1 VWLAKLLG
9 FDYKIEFKKGKD
21 NVATDALSRVSCEEL
36 STLTISVISTTL
48 MEEIKASW
56 VSDRVVQTLVQEL
69 STNPTSHPHYS
80 WVNKLLCKRVR

>member
-36 STLTISVISTTL
+36 STLTISIISTTL
-48 MEEIKASW
+48 MEEIKAS
-56 VSDRVVQTLVQEL
+56 
-69 STNPTSHPHYS
+69 
-80 WVNKLLCKRVR
+80 